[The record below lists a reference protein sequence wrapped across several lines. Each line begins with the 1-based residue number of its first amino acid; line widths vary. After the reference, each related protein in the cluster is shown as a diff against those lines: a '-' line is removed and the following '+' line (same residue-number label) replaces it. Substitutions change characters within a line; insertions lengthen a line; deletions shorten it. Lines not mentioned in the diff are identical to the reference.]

1 MPYIKEVCMAG
12 KTLEIEK
19 YYSVRYHPKGERRAQ
34 KENPSSE
41 AVRRNNLRRAVKH
54 LRRLMNAN
62 FQDGDYLVRLDFHK
76 EKPEDSIQMQ
86 ELMQKAMRKLKT
98 EYRKT
103 GKELKYIYVK
113 EVGPKGGRHIHMMM
127 NKCDPDIIR
136 RSWNYGGIHI
146 DPLTSNG
153 QYSKIAEY
161 FLKYSERTE
170 TTEEKLIGKR
180 WYASRNLEKPV
191 VKKKLILAC
200 KFKEKMH
207 VPKGWYLEKESIRSG
222 ISEVTGFEYM
232 SYTLIKAEVTA
243 RSQ

>member
-12 KTLEIEK
+12 KTVEIDK
-19 YYSVRYHPKGERRAQ
+19 YYSVRYHPKGEKRAQ

-41 AVRRNNLRRAVKH
+41 AVRRNNLRRAVKQ

-62 FQDGDYLVRLDFHK
+62 FVDGDYLVRLDFFK
-76 EKPEDSIQMQ
+76 EKPKDSMEMQ
-86 ELMQKAMRKLKT
+86 ALMAKAIRKLKN
-98 EYRKT
+98 EFRKT

-113 EVGPKGGRHIHMMM
+113 EVGPKGSRHIHMMM
-127 NKCDPDIIR
+127 NKCDSDIIR
-136 RSWNYGGIHI
+136 KCWPHGGIHI

-153 QYSKIAEY
+153 QYAKIAEY
-161 FLKYSERTE
+161 FLKYSMRTE
-170 TTEEKLIGKR
+170 ETEERLVGKR

-200 KFKEKMH
+200 KFREKMH
-207 VPKGWYLEKESIRSG
+207 VPKGWYLDKDSMRTG
-222 ISEVTGFEYM
+222 ISEVTGFEYL

-243 RSQ
+243 RSE